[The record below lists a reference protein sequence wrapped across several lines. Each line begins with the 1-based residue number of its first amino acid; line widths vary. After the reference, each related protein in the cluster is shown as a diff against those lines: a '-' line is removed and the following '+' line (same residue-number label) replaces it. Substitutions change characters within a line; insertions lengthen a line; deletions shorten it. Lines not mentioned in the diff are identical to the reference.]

1 MTFPDRRTLNLLLTT
16 LLFAVVVITF
26 YIART
31 VLIIFAFAILLAYL
45 IDPVVQFLQRHSL
58 FYKNLRGPHVAETYL
73 AFLLFFALV
82 AHAFAPRLISFN
94 SKLFRTAPALVESLS
109 TGEIATSIGNK
120 YGWSDSQTLHLKEF
134 LQGRRDQTLRLV
146 QSAERFTSK
155 ALAVVIVVPILA
167 IFFLADGRRM
177 TEAVIHAV
185 SSGGDREAL
194 TEIATELNIG
204 LKRYIRAKVILGVC
218 SFAFYSASMLT
229 LGFPHAIVLGFL
241 GGDLEFIPVVGWMT
255 SAAAILLVGFFTHS
269 HLIWMAGL
277 LGLWRVC
284 MDYLI
289 SPRVVGENLEIHPL
303 LVIFAVMVG
312 GEVGGIVGIY
322 LSIPLMVVIR
332 VIFQKCIALRA
343 HREPELSIDHGS
355 ARV

>member
-1 MTFPDRRTLNLLLTT
+1 MTFPDRRTLNILLTT
-16 LLFAVVVITF
+16 LLFAVLVITM

-31 VLIIFAFAILLAYL
+31 VLIVFSFAILFAYL

-58 FYKNLRGPHVAETYL
+58 FFKNLRGPHVAETYL
-73 AFLLFFALV
+73 AFLIFFALV

-94 SKLFRTAPALVESLS
+94 SKLFRTGPALVEELS

-120 YGWSDSQTLHLKEF
+120 YGWSDSRKLHLKEF
-134 LQGRRDQTLRLV
+134 LQGHRDQTLRLV
-146 QSAERFTSK
+146 QSAERYTSN

-177 TEAVIHAV
+177 TEAAIHVV
-185 SSGGDREAL
+185 SSGGDRQAL
-194 TEIATELNIG
+194 GEIAAELDTG
-204 LKRYIRAKVILGVC
+204 LRRYIRAKVILGAC
-218 SFAFYSASMLT
+218 SFAFYSVAMLV
-229 LGFPHAIVLGFL
+229 LGFPHAIALGLL
-241 GGDLEFIPVVGWMT
+241 GGVLEFIPVVGWMT
-255 SAAAILLVGFFTHS
+255 SASAILLVGFFTHS

-332 VIFQKCIALRA
+332 VIFQKCIALRT
-343 HREPELSIDHGS
+343 HPESELPIGDGS
-355 ARV
+355 ARA